1 MLADRAK
8 LIKPSATLEIT
19 AKAKEMRKKGIK
31 IVSLAAGEPDFSSP
45 KEVKEAVCKALD
57 ENFIYY
63 TPAQGIEELR
73 EAVARKFNKDY
84 GTDYLKENVI
94 ITAGAKQAIYLAVQA
109 IVNPNEEVIIHTPAW
124 VSYEPIVNLALAKP
138 VFVET
143 DENFKLTRESL
154 EKAVTEKTKALIL
167 NYPNNPTGAVIDERE
182 MKEIIDFCLENDIY
196 IISDE
201 IYDKIVF
208 TKFKSAS
215 SLTKERD
222 KIVIVNGFSKTYSM
236 TGFRIGYALANR
248 EVIKAMTR
256 MLSHS
261 TSCVTSFVQKA
272 ALVALEKCDYFV
284 EEMVKA
290 FKERRDY
297 IIKRLR
303 EMDLEFRE
311 PEGTFYVFPDFS
323 KYEKDSLK
331 MADYL
336 LTEAKVAV
344 VPGIAFYADGY
355 QRLSFATSMENIEE
369 GLNRIEKA
377 LKKFQKKK

>member
-284 EEMVKA
+284 EEMVKV

>member
-1 MLADRAK
+1 MLAERTK

-31 IVSLAAGEPDFSSP
+31 IVSLAAGEPDFPSP
-45 KEVKEAVCKALD
+45 KEVKDAVCKALD

-63 TPAQGIEELR
+63 TPAQGIPELR
-73 EAVARKFNKDY
+73 DAVAKKFNQEY
-84 GTDYLKENVI
+84 GTEYTGENVI

-109 IVNPNEEVIIHTPAW
+109 LVNPNEEVIVHTPAW

-138 VFVET
+138 IFVKT
-143 DENFKLTRESL
+143 DENFKLTRDSL
-154 EKAVTEKTKALIL
+154 EKAVTDKTKALIL
-167 NYPNNPTGAVIDERE
+167 NYPNNPTGAVMSE
-182 MKEIIDFCLENDIY
+182 KELKDIVDFCLENDIY
-196 IISDE
+196 VISDE

-208 TKFKSAS
+208 KEFKSVA

-222 KIVIVNGFSKTYSM
+222 KIIIVNGFSKTYSM
-236 TGFRIGYALANR
+236 TGFRVGYAIADG
-248 EVIKAMTR
+248 EIIKAMTR

-284 EEMVKA
+284 ENMVKV

-297 IIKRLR
+297 MIKRLN
-303 EMDLEFRE
+303 EIGVNCVV
-311 PEGTFYVFPDFS
+311 PQGTFYAFPDFS
-323 KYEKDSLK
+323 EYEKNSLK
-331 MADYL
+331 LADYL

-344 VPGIAFYADGY
+344 VPGIAFYAEGY
-355 QRLSFATSMENIEE
+355 QRLSFASSIENIKE
-369 GLNRIEKA
+369 GLDRIEKA
-377 LKKFQKKK
+377 LKKL

>member
-1 MLADRAK
+1 MLADRTK

-31 IVSLAAGEPDFSSP
+31 IISLAAGEPDFSSP
-45 KEVKEAVCKALD
+45 KEVKEAVCRALE

-63 TPAQGIEELR
+63 TPAQGIPELR

-84 GTDYLKENVI
+84 GTDYTEENVI

-109 IVNPNEEVIIHTPAW
+109 LVNPKEEVLIHTPAW

-138 VFVET
+138 VFVKTE
-143 DENFKLTRESL
+143 ENFKLTRESL

-167 NYPNNPTGAVIDERE
+167 NYPNNPTGAVMDKKE

-208 TKFKSAS
+208 KEFKSAA
-215 SLTKERD
+215 SLTKEKE

-236 TGFRIGYALANR
+236 TGFRVGYAIASS
-248 EVIKAMTR
+248 EIVKAMTR

-272 ALVALEKCDYFV
+272 ALEALEKCDYFV
-284 EEMVKA
+284 EGMVKA
-290 FKERRDY
+290 FRERRDY
-297 IIKRLR
+297 MVKRLE
-303 EMDLEFRE
+303 EMDIDCVK
-311 PEGTFYVFPDFS
+311 PDGTFYAFPDFS
-323 KYEKDSLK
+323 KYERDSLK

-344 VPGIAFYADGY
+344 VPGIAFYAEGY

-369 GLNRIEKA
+369 GMNRIENA
-377 LKKFQKKK
+377 LKKL